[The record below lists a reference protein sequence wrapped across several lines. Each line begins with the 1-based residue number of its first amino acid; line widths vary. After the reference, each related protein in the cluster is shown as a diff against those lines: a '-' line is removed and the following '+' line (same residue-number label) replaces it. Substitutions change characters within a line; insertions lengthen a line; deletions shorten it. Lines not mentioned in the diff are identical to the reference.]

1 LHIKKKLFVIWHGL
15 PICSLR
21 VKSLDAKFYYQV
33 VGLESF
39 HKIDILME
47 NNLNVTV
54 LKNSWSIFSCKNL
67 FSIIRSEVILI
78 SGWNNILHTILLIFI
93 KFLLNKKIILMS
105 DNIYLSSKKQ
115 KIGKFLLKNLYLNR
129 VFNGVLVSGI
139 SAFKYARI
147 MGFKNIAMGYYGYS
161 SDIFNQNYVKKK
173 NINLNFIFVGSFIE
187 RKGLLHLIEVI
198 NEILNAGKHQVIFNF
213 IGSGPLS
220 CDLVCLKARFPDKV
234 ILKGEKQGVALAN
247 AMRQADFLLAPSILD
262 HWATVV
268 SESIACGVI
277 PLVSKTTFSYLDL
290 IPEKLQS
297 KLTFNEDSISDLKRS
312 VLDAIAM
319 SVHDRN
325 SISSE
330 LIKINSKFNEQ
341 LFADGVNYL
350 VES

>member
-1 LHIKKKLFVIWHGL
+1 
-15 PICSLR
+15 
-21 VKSLDAKFYYQV
+21 
-33 VGLESF
+33 
-39 HKIDILME
+39 ME

-54 LKNSWSIFSCKNL
+54 LKNSRSIFSYKNL
-67 FSIIRSEVILI
+67 TNIFRSEVILI
-78 SGWNNILHTILLIFI
+78 SGWNNILHTILLVFI

-115 KIGKFLLKNLYLNR
+115 IIGKFLLKNLHLNR
-129 VFNGVLVSGI
+129 VYDGVLVSGM
-139 SAFKYARI
+139 SAFKYART
-147 MGFKNIAMGYYGYS
+147 MGFKNIAIGYYGYS

-198 NEILNAGKHQVIFNF
+198 NEILNAGKYKVIFNF

-220 CDLVCLKARFPDKV
+220 RDLICLKARFPDNV
-234 ILKGEKQGVALAN
+234 ILTGEKQGAPLAN

-290 IPEKLQS
+290 IPYKLHS
-297 KLTFNEDSISDLKRS
+297 KLTFNEDSIYDLKRS
-312 VLDAIAM
+312 ILEAIAM
-319 SVHDRN
+319 SVDDRI
-325 SISSE
+325 SISRE

-341 LFADGVNYL
+341 LFAEGVNYL
-350 VES
+350 IES